1 MHFYLRCERHLLQ
14 SQPYSMGA
22 FIQKLLAFIGDPGV
36 FLPDGAFSAD
46 VYFGCGFVWFTDLNV
61 QV

>member
-1 MHFYLRCERHLLQ
+1 MQ